1 MNNFVVFILS
11 HGRPNNVITLKTLQ
25 SQGYT
30 GEYYIIIDNEDK
42 TADQYYKNFGEDR
55 VIMFDKKDMASRVDS
70 ADNFNDRRVVMYARN
85 ACFEIAEKLGKE
97 YFLELDDDYRAI
109 SHRWEDRG
117 KLKQKHFKNL
127 DKLFSLM
134 LDYYRKN
141 ENITCLALSQGGDF
155 IGGAGGTMY
164 KNRIKRKAMNALLLS
179 TKRKINFLGRINE
192 DVNTYTTLGSRGQV
206 FLTIADAMIDQL
218 ETQTNPGGMTDIYLS
233 FGTYLKSFY
242 SVMHMPNAVT
252 IKMMRTSHP
261 RLHHSINW
269 EICVP
274 KIVSGVYKKI

>member
-25 SQGYT
+25 RQGYT

-55 VIMFDKKDMASRVDS
+55 VIMFDKKDVASRVDS

-97 YFLELDDDYRAI
+97 YFLELDDDYCAVGY
-109 SHRWEDRG
+109 RWEEQG
-117 KLKQKHFKNL
+117 KLKQKNFKNL

-155 IGGAGGTMY
+155 IGGAKGGMY
-164 KNRIKRKAMNALLLS
+164 KARIKRKAMNALLLS

-192 DVNTYTTLGSRGQV
+192 DVNTYTTLGSRGHV
-206 FLTIADAMIDQL
+206 FLTIADAMIVQQD
-218 ETQTNPGGMTDIYLS
+218 TQTNPGGMTDIYLA

-242 SVMHMPNAVT
+242 SVMHMPSAVKL
-252 IKMMRTSHP
+252 KMMGDKHYRI
-261 RLHHSINW
+261 HHEINW
-269 EICVP
+269 EVCVP
-274 KIVSGVYKKI
+274 KIISGVYKKV